1 MSEPFAERPD
11 AIGQPGGHRWR
22 PGPPCPAFLDPKRP
36 HRQAEVVAVR
46 HEVRRTVV
54 HPLAPREAVRL
65 ALLAAVLPAV
75 RRVVP
80 LHERRVDVVLLTPE
94 RRSHTSSR
102 PHTPNTTD
110 VSTSTTRPFSR
121 LLVTVAYTSPAG
133 SSLRGEGV
141 RPGPGL
147 RCGCTH
153 SP

>member
-1 MSEPFAERPD
+1 
-11 AIGQPGGHRWR
+11 
-22 PGPPCPAFLDPKRP
+22 LDPKRP
-36 HRQAEVVAVR
+36 HRPAEVVAVR

-80 LHERRVDVVLLTPE
+80 LHERRVDGVAHPRPPHPHLHQAPHPQHYPLPPPRTP
-94 RRSHTSSR
+94 RAR
-102 PHTPNTTD
+102 PPPPPPPSAPPSAPGPPPT
-110 VSTSTTRPFSR
+110 
-121 LLVTVAYTSPAG
+121 PAG